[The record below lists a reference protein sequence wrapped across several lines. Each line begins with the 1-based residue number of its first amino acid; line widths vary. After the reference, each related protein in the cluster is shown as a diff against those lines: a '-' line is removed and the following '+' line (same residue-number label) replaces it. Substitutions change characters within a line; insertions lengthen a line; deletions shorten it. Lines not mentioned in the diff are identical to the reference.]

1 MEGEGLASKL
11 NSYGDGKQNT
21 IGHFYAGG
29 PRKGET
35 KKKDVKIDKKK
46 KKG

>member
-1 MEGEGLASKL
+1 MEGEGLASML

-29 PRKGET
+29 PRKGEP
-35 KKKDVKIDKKK
+35 KKKDAKISKKK